1 MTKEEFLMKKTKIF
15 AFLSLLLFFLTPLSV
30 QAAESIEINEF
41 TDTDTS
47 TLNHT
52 ITPRA
57 LITATNIYKW
67 SEADKFRVR
76 ADIVTNDGTG
86 KIIDIKNIH
95 LDMYTGEAQEVSLS
109 GGEIWEG
116 GSYATVTVTYRYNG
130 NIYTD
135 IVKYYPYGN

>member
-1 MTKEEFLMKKTKIF
+1 M
-15 AFLSLLLFFLTPLSV
+15 
-30 QAAESIEINEF
+30 INEY
-41 TDTDTS
+41 TDVNIS
-47 TLNHT
+47 TLNYT

-57 LITATNIYKW
+57 LITATNVYKW

-95 LDMYTGEAQEVSLS
+95 LDMYISDAQEISLS
-109 GGEIWEG
+109 KGEIWEG
-116 GSYATVTVTYRYNG
+116 GSYATVTITYRYNG